1 MSGIFISYR
10 REDRP
15 GFAGRLAE
23 ALEQTFGED
32 RVFRDVE
39 DIPPGQDFVE
49 VIEDRL
55 RNVDVLLAMI
65 GPGWLG
71 ASRGGE
77 RRLEQAD
84 DFVRIEIASALASG
98 KPVWPVLVDGA
109 KMPVE
114 SDLPEPLRALSRR
127 QAVILTEFGW
137 KDDVARLVTA
147 LRPLVPVPESGRP
160 SMPTGRTAL
169 VAGAL
174 AILCAI
180 TIAMLP
186 GRTDA
191 PRAPASDTGTARP
204 DGTTSTRPDR
214 PDLGGTWSASV
225 RYDWGAE
232 HRETLDL
239 RTEGSDIRGTV
250 SYLGLPR
257 IIEQGEWLDAQ
268 QIRVIT
274 RTEAISGA
282 ETRALTHRYHGRI
295 DGDRIRFTLETSG
308 GQTSASP
315 VEFVA
320 MRNPVAGPA
329 PGGQ

>member
-23 ALEQTFGED
+23 ALERTFGAE

-49 VIEDRL
+49 VIEGRL
-55 RNVDVLLAMI
+55 RDVDVLLAMI

-71 ASRGGE
+71 ANRGGE

-109 KMPVE
+109 RMPVE
-114 SDLPEPLRALSRR
+114 ADLPEPLRALARR

-147 LRPLVPVPESGRP
+147 LRPLVPVPKSRRP

-169 VAGAL
+169 IAGAL

-180 TIAMLP
+180 AIAMLL

-191 PRAPASDTGTARP
+191 PRAPGADMGAAWP
-204 DGTTSTRPDR
+204 DGTASTRPHR

-239 RTEGSDIRGTV
+239 HAEGSDIRGTV

-268 QIRVIT
+268 RIRVTT
-274 RTEAISGA
+274 RTEAMSGA

-295 DGDRIRFTLETSG
+295 DGDRIRFTLETTG
-308 GQTSASP
+308 GQGSASP

-320 MRNPVAGPA
+320 TRTGRAE
-329 PGGQ
+329 